1 MPKFDNYKMPLAG
14 LLTTIAVITLG
25 IVDLVMV
32 LTKGTGGSVSNFL
45 INAGVRSPTVVFMVG
60 IYGIQCTKAS
70 QSQILRYLPRSS
82 SPPNP
87 FIGSNQRMTKLL

>member
-60 IYGIQCTKAS
+60 FVCGHLWGPMYKS
-70 QSQILRYLPRSS
+70 EPEPDS
-82 SPPNP
+82 
-87 FIGSNQRMTKLL
+87 